1 MAWVTVMCIG
11 VFTKDVHALLLE
23 GHISFNINPNP
34 STDIYFPVYPLAQ
47 ASAFEMIGHSLM
59 FAILTYL
66 LLINVR
72 RLTISFIISLSFAI
86 MTELLQPF
94 FGRGADAYDLLADI
108 IGISTVVFFCFIEKV
123 LTRHS
128 ISSLEKN

>member
-23 GHISFNINPNP
+23 GHISFDMNP
-34 STDIYFPVYPLAQ
+34 SPSSDIYFPVYPLAQ
-47 ASAFEMIGHSLM
+47 ASVFEMIGHSLM

-66 LLINVR
+66 LFINVR
-72 RLTISFIISLSFAI
+72 RLTTAFIIALSFAI

-94 FGRGADAYDLLADI
+94 FGRGADAYDIVADL
-108 IGISTVVFFCFIEKV
+108 IGISLVVFFCFIEKV
-123 LTRHS
+123 LHKSST
-128 ISSLEKN
+128 SSLDKN